1 MPDCFQGTK
10 IQSHES
16 WTTLDYKESDT
27 IETGTSAVEEDLEE
41 EAGDSRKASLK
52 AARGPLLSLGATV
65 LFAVSSELTAL
76 SSIDGIPE
84 KIGLIPI
91 CGILISIVGV
101 ILVSIGMAHQSVGST
116 NAMVVSITLPLAA
129 AFSKGPDMV
138 LCRAILKDMS
148 GITML
153 LYITLVGTV
162 AEIILTYSFE
172 IPVWVMSA
180 KTAWYIAGLGLCQ
193 AVAMLFFLGVLKVE
207 KAAIAVALRALV
219 IPLTILLD
227 YLILSKVPNAIK
239 WGGAISRFILAADSI
254 SDGRCSVPLKS
265 LHIQAEEACS
275 MYTDIPE
282 FGTGITVVFWL
293 AGLVIIICNAAVLWG
308 IIRRP
313 ELRKQLHIL
322 MANLAVVDMLAVCH
336 MAGKKCLIPTGSTGV
351 PLVTPLL
358 VVLNSAIN
366 PVASIIRTPDL
377 RKSLRQDA
385 TAIYRALV
393 TMVRGN
399 RVNPLDEQTP

>member
-1 MPDCFQGTK
+1 MLSTV
-10 IQSHES
+10 E
-16 WTTLDYKESDT
+16 
-27 IETGTSAVEEDLEE
+27 EEDLEE
-41 EAGDSRKASLK
+41 EAIDSRKASLK

-76 SSIDGIPE
+76 SSIDGIPGFQLVFFMRLSQFLIVLVCILIFRPKLTGENKRQNGLLFLETVVNNVATTLMYLSFTYASPGIAFGIIQGSMPLFTACFGFIFLKE

-138 LCRAILKDMS
+138 LSRAILKDMS

-153 LYITLVGTV
+153 LYITVVGTV

-172 IPVWVMSA
+172 TPVWVMSA

-239 WGGAISRFILAADSI
+239 WGGLS
-254 SDGRCSVPLKS
+254 
-265 LHIQAEEACS
+265 
-275 MYTDIPE
+275 
-282 FGTGITVVFWL
+282 
-293 AGLVIIICNAAVLWG
+293 IIILGTLGLG
-308 IIRRP
+308 IYTWWSHKQK
-313 ELRKQLHIL
+313 EKRKTLL
-322 MANLAVVDMLAVCH
+322 
-336 MAGKKCLIPTGSTGV
+336 KKMDFSQEIDDT
-351 PLVTPLL
+351 
-358 VVLNSAIN
+358 
-366 PVASIIRTPDL
+366 D
-377 RKSLRQDA
+377 
-385 TAIYRALV
+385 
-393 TMVRGN
+393 
-399 RVNPLDEQTP
+399 

>member
-1 MPDCFQGTK
+1 MLSTV
-10 IQSHES
+10 E
-16 WTTLDYKESDT
+16 
-27 IETGTSAVEEDLEE
+27 EEDLEE

-76 SSIDGIPE
+76 SSIDGIPGFQLE

-138 LCRAILKDMS
+138 LSRAILKDMS

-153 LYITLVGTV
+153 LYITVVGTV

-172 IPVWVMSA
+172 TPVWVMSA
-180 KTAWYIAGLGLCQ
+180 KTAWYITGLGLCQ

-239 WGGAISRFILAADSI
+239 WGGLS
-254 SDGRCSVPLKS
+254 
-265 LHIQAEEACS
+265 
-275 MYTDIPE
+275 
-282 FGTGITVVFWL
+282 
-293 AGLVIIICNAAVLWG
+293 IIILGTLGLG
-308 IIRRP
+308 IYTWWSHKQK
-313 ELRKQLHIL
+313 EKRKTLL
-322 MANLAVVDMLAVCH
+322 
-336 MAGKKCLIPTGSTGV
+336 KKMDFSQEIDDT
-351 PLVTPLL
+351 
-358 VVLNSAIN
+358 
-366 PVASIIRTPDL
+366 D
-377 RKSLRQDA
+377 
-385 TAIYRALV
+385 
-393 TMVRGN
+393 
-399 RVNPLDEQTP
+399 